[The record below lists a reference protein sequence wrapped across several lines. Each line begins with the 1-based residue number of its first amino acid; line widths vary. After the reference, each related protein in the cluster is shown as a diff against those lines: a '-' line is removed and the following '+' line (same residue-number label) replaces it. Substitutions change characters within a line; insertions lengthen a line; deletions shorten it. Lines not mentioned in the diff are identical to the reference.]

1 MKEHLSTREV
11 MALLGI
17 SRRTVQAWVKQGK
30 LRPEKDAQGRNTFTR
45 ADIESLIGVAQD
57 TPDSTPTSAEVPI
70 IPVQF
75 DPSRQI
81 IIDLERYEGLCYRL
95 AQLETK
101 VLMLE
106 DQRPW
111 WRRLFRR

>member
-1 MKEHLSTREV
+1 
-11 MALLGI
+11 
-17 SRRTVQAWVKQGK
+17 
-30 LRPEKDAQGRNTFTR
+30 RNTFTR

-57 TPDSTPTSAEVPI
+57 TPDSTPTSAEAPI

-81 IIDLERYEGLCYRL
+81 IVDLERYEGLCFRL
-95 AQLETK
+95 AQLEAK

-106 DQRPW
+106 DKRPW
-111 WRRLFRR
+111 WRRWLSK

>member
-45 ADIESLIGVAQD
+45 ADIESLMGDMPEVPTV
-57 TPDSTPTSAEVPI
+57 TPASAEVPV

-81 IIDLERYEGLCYRL
+81 IIDLAHYEGLCFRL
-95 AQLETK
+95 AQLEAK

-106 DQRPW
+106 DKRPW

>member
-1 MKEHLSTREV
+1 MGEQLSTREV

-30 LRPEKDAQGRNTFTR
+30 LRPGKDAQGRNTFTR
-45 ADIESLIGVAQD
+45 ADIESLMGDAQEVHTV
-57 TPDSTPTSAEVPI
+57 TPASAESSVL
-70 IPVQF
+70 PVRF

-81 IIDLERYEGLCYRL
+81 IVDLAHYEGLLIRL
-95 AQLETK
+95 AQLEAK

-106 DQRPW
+106 DKRPW

>member
-1 MKEHLSTREV
+1 MGNDIHTSEV

-30 LRPEKDAQGRNTFTR
+30 LRPGKDAQGRNTFTR
-45 ADIESLIGVAQD
+45 ADIESLMGDAQEVHTV
-57 TPDSTPTSAEVPI
+57 TPASAEAPI

-81 IIDLERYEGLCYRL
+81 IVDLERYEGLCFRL
-95 AQLETK
+95 AQLEAK

-106 DQRPW
+106 DKRPW

>member
-45 ADIESLIGVAQD
+45 AEIESITGDAHGA
-57 TPDSTPTSAEVPI
+57 PGSTPISAEVPI

-81 IIDLERYEGLCYRL
+81 IVDLERYEGLCFRL
-95 AQLETK
+95 AQLEAK

-106 DQRPW
+106 DKRPW
-111 WRRLFRR
+111 WRRWLSK